1 MFFEKC
7 IAVAH
12 DGAEQNQKVQVILV
26 LRIEPALDWRSP
38 GPPKFAD
45 HATLCPPRG

>member
-26 LRIEPALDWRSP
+26 LTPNFLRTESWVP
-38 GPPKFAD
+38 
-45 HATLCPPRG
+45 H